1 MILSDNNSYHGGVMM
16 PNINHN
22 SLNIIPKGLK
32 FARRAD
38 LTPEIRLAIAYS
50 ALEAQKT
57 GKWGEITE
65 LARQF
70 MISRTFVYMLASF
83 LATASVVIFSA
94 TPAIAPVTNHWL
106 PFAYMLA
113 LRMEGRCSI
122 EAISALM
129 KRFDVSFSS
138 VGAVSQYL
146 NCFGSLLSNT
156 LSAKA
161 DEVKLVVFLCDEIF
175 SKSVPILVTVDPISS
190 VILRIE
196 LADSR
201 KAEDWK
207 EHWECLEDNGICA
220 IYLVTDEGQGLT
232 KAHKEALADIVR
244 QPDTY
249 HAIAHVIGKLVK
261 QLEDAAYRA
270 IRKEQ
275 EREDK
280 LDSAKS
286 DEIINKRIAAAS
298 EASALANELAELY
311 DAAHYLYL
319 CIIEN
324 LLVFDADG
332 NLRDRQLAEE
342 EIEEALNMLNELGVP
357 KIDKA
362 VKKVRATM
370 PELLNYFDTAR
381 SVTERLMTLPIHP
394 EALKALF
401 LAWQYRK
408 CVIKSKKANARQY
421 YRGHEAFYLE
431 IAGDYLQDDFNQ
443 IKTQIYT
450 DLDQIVQSSA
460 LVECINS
467 IIRPYLNNSKN
478 QVCQEMLNLIMF
490 YHNHRRYKA
499 GKRKGKTPMEIFT
512 GETQKKDWIEL
523 LFDVVKEKDP
533 SFSAFSG

>member
-1 MILSDNNSYHGGVMM
+1 MIH
-16 PNINHN
+16 
-22 SLNIIPKGLK
+22 KGLK
-32 FARRAD
+32 FARRTD

-57 GKWGEITE
+57 GKWGKITE
-65 LARQF
+65 LARHF

-83 LATASVVIFSA
+83 LATASVIIFSA
-94 TPAIAPVTNHWL
+94 TPAIASVTNQWL

-122 EAISALM
+122 EAISTLM

-138 VGAVSQYL
+138 VGSVSQYL
-146 NCFGSLLSNT
+146 NYFGSLLPNT

-161 DEVKLVVFLCDEIF
+161 NETKLVVFLCDEIF

-190 VILRIE
+190 AILRIE

-207 EHWECLEDNGICA
+207 EHWECLEDNGIYA

-261 QLEDAAYRA
+261 QLEEAAYSA
-270 IRKEQ
+270 ILKEQ
-275 EREDK
+275 EREGK
-280 LDSAKS
+280 LDSARS
-286 DEIINKRIAAAS
+286 EDVIDKRISAS
-298 EASALANELAELY
+298 EEATAVANECIELY
-311 DAAHYLYL
+311 DMVHYLYL
-319 CIIEN
+319 YILEN
-324 LLVFDADG
+324 LRIFDADG
-332 NLRDRQLAEE
+332 NLRDRQQSET

-357 KIDKA
+357 KICKA
-362 VKKVRATM
+362 VKKMRATL
-370 PELLNYFDTAR
+370 PELLNYFDTAGTA
-381 SVTERLMTLPIHP
+381 VENLMILPVHP

-408 CVIKSKKANARQY
+408 SVIKSKKANARQFNKE
-421 YRGHEAFYLE
+421 REAIYLE
-431 IAGDYLQDDFNQ
+431 IADDYLQDDFNL
-443 IKTQIYT
+443 IKPQVYT
-450 DLDQIVQSSA
+450 ELDLIVQSSA

-478 QVCQEMLNLIMF
+478 QVTQEMLNLIMF

-512 GETQKKDWIEL
+512 GETLTKDWIEL
-523 LFDVVKEKDP
+523 LFDLVKEKNP
-533 SFSAFSG
+533 SFFAFSG